1 MSPKDIERFWAKVD
15 KSAGDDACWLWT
27 GARYRAG
34 YGSIKIDGVSVYAH
48 RVSFELAFG
57 PLGELHC
64 LHKCDTPAC
73 VNPSHLFSGTH
84 MLNMIDRDLKGRTC
98 KGEASRAAKVS
109 SADVEAIR
117 SAYSNGVQQK
127 TLAIQY
133 GITQSHVSRLVA
145 GKRWRA
151 TA

>member
-34 YGSIKIDGVSVYAH
+34 YGSIKISGVSVYAH

-57 PLGELHC
+57 PLGELHR

-84 MLNMIDRDLKGRTC
+84 MLNMVDRDLKGRTC
-98 KGEASRAAKVS
+98 KCEASSAAKVS
-109 SADVEAIR
+109 RADVEAIR

-133 GITQSHVSRLVA
+133 GITQSHVSRLIA